1 MNIMM
6 GKLVT
11 YLLCFITLA
20 YFTDVGSGFAKQLYG
35 KIVMQLCREFKYLYQ
50 LIYSLLRF
58 VMTNVFLQ
66 VPNKRTRL

>member
-1 MNIMM
+1 MM

-35 KIVMQLCREFKYLYQ
+35 KIVNSHATLSRVQIFMISINLFT
-50 LIYSLLRF
+50 SLVCYYKCVLAGS
-58 VMTNVFLQ
+58 N
-66 VPNKRTRL
+66 